1 MKTIAFFIPFYYFGG
16 VERVTDTVTAELVRR
31 NACKVVLISPH
42 YDQMSRMRAEA
53 VGYDFVPLEIAPD
66 QRITSRQTSLNVAK
80 ILRQKNIDVLVMAV
94 NALGYLDEMRETV
107 GRSLTLMYHIH
118 GMPLWEVT
126 AKIDFGRMMAR
137 KKSRW
142 AYWKW
147 SLLKGSKERFFQ
159 VYTKRYVKMY
169 RRVYDSVDRM
179 LVLCDSYCEELSKIL
194 NIPVES
200 EEFKVRSA
208 YNPMDLT
215 EFKFAAATVKR
226 KEVVYVGRLSYD
238 DKRVDR
244 LIRIWG
250 RVEKQYPD
258 WRLKIVGDGN
268 EYSSLKSMALD
279 MGLEHIEFCG
289 YSENPEVHYATAS
302 ILCLTSSH
310 EGWGMVLAEAMA
322 SGVVPMAFDCSLG
335 VRELLG
341 SGRGVLVR
349 PFDEE
354 EYARQLSAL
363 MESEDDR
370 ARYRALYPEYVERF
384 SVSEVAKNWMRIL
397 RQDSR

>member
-1 MKTIAFFIPFYYFGG
+1 
-16 VERVTDTVTAELVRR
+16 
-31 NACKVVLISPH
+31 
-42 YDQMSRMRAEA
+42 
-53 VGYDFVPLEIAPD
+53 
-66 QRITSRQTSLNVAK
+66 
-80 ILRQKNIDVLVMAV
+80 
-94 NALGYLDEMRETV
+94 
-107 GRSLTLMYHIH
+107 
-118 GMPLWEVT
+118 
-126 AKIDFGRMMAR
+126 
-137 KKSRW
+137 
-142 AYWKW
+142 
-147 SLLKGSKERFFQ
+147 
-159 VYTKRYVKMY
+159 
-169 RRVYDSVDRM
+169 
-179 LVLCDSYCEELSKIL
+179 
-194 NIPVES
+194 
-200 EEFKVRSA
+200 
-208 YNPMDLT
+208 
-215 EFKFAAATVKR
+215 
-226 KEVVYVGRLSYD
+226 
-238 DKRVDR
+238 
-244 LIRIWG
+244 
-250 RVEKQYPD
+250 
-258 WRLKIVGDGN
+258 
-268 EYSSLKSMALD
+268 

-397 RQDSR
+397 DI